1 MKSAAI
7 ILISV
12 ILFGSYIYPQDAS
25 SYFPANPGYTWLY
38 KIVPLDSN
46 NNEIDS
52 LSYYQT
58 DSFAVA
64 QNYKGKLANVI
75 VSKLNVQPG
84 LPSVPFDTTYI
95 SFEGSDALTYF
106 KLFNIDSLLGS
117 LSSSKVLSKISQA
130 NSVEGWFDF
139 YKFSADINSSYLI
152 FTLDTTVVFN
162 NLSLVARF
170 EVKGTHVADQT
181 IQTVN
186 GELNCK
192 KFVMDNNVYLNFLG
206 TFYKIIYN

>member
-25 SYFPANPGYTWLY
+25 SYFPANPGYTWTY
-38 KIVPLDSN
+38 KVVPLDSA
-46 NNEIDS
+46 NNEIDN

-64 QNYKGKLANVI
+64 QNYKGKLADI
-75 VSKLNVQPG
+75 ILSKRNLPAGV
-84 LPSVPFDTTYI
+84 PSVPFDTAYF
-95 SFEGSDALTYF
+95 SFEGSDAFTYF
-106 KLFNIDSLLGS
+106 KLFNIDSLLNS
-117 LSSSKVLSKISQA
+117 LSSSNVLSKISQV
-130 NSVEGWFDF
+130 NMPWKGGLHIIDF
-139 YKFSADINSSYLI
+139 QPLKIQAYQIFSI
-152 FTLDTTVVFN
+152 DTTVVFN
-162 NLSLVARF
+162 NTTLPVRF
-170 EVKGTHVADQT
+170 EVKGTHVADQN

-192 KFVMDNNVYLNFLG
+192 KFV
-206 TFYKIIYN
+206 IRR